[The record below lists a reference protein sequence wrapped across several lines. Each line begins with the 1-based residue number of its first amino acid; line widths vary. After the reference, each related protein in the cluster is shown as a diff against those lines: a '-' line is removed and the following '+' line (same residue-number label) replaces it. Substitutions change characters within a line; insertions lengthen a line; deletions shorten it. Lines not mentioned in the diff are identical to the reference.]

1 MSYKNSAPTLLT
13 PGMTEVARPIQ
24 LANRIKFGSRSF
36 GSIEHERVH
45 KFHLKQSRSSCRQ
58 TWKNTILHNQ
68 INVTQALIDVDT

>member
-1 MSYKNSAPTLLT
+1 
-13 PGMTEVARPIQ
+13 MTEVARPIQ

-36 GSIEHERVH
+36 RSIEDERVH
-45 KFHLKQSRSSCRQ
+45 SFHSKKFSCWQ